1 MRTFAQE
8 NPTANEA
15 ILGTRLRQLVKHFGL
30 NVAVDQSD
38 EIPAKP
44 KIRQVGAKRGQ
55 DESETKKNK
64 FPERQSV
71 TADQAEEILSKQEN
85 LAKRPCA
92 ICAKYNPK
100 FKGKH
105 SAEKCWDNPA
115 NADKPRWWEQRN
127 KKPRATER
135 ATVRSIRIGNG
146 LKTEV
151 EFIITPDIQEEAIL
165 GMDVLGKET
174 GFAILPE
181 RERLKIGNLEWK
193 LAKGRSGPEIRRI
206 DTEDPLREEEAYG
219 VPPYRETSDER
230 LQIIWEELQIG
241 SHPKSIRLSK
251 SVEKKLRRLLKKY
264 GHVFRD
270 EVCPIEPRFG
280 THKIILKEG
289 THPRSIR
296 QYRLKP
302 KQREAVIMFVDKM
315 KRAGLIRDAASPW
328 NSPLLAV
335 PKSDGTDRYAST
347 PGN

>member
-1 MRTFAQE
+1 LGRTPAARYGCSRGVNPTTQPSGADPYQPSLFDEFPTAERREEFEFSGGDTGADPGTFHLRGHMRTFAQE

-71 TADQAEEILSKQEN
+71 TADQAEEILSEQEN

-135 ATVRSIRIGNG
+135 ATDRSIRIGNG

-219 VPPYRETSDER
+219 VPPLPET
-230 LQIIWEELQIG
+230 
-241 SHPKSIRLSK
+241 
-251 SVEKKLRRLLKKY
+251 
-264 GHVFRD
+264 
-270 EVCPIEPRFG
+270 
-280 THKIILKEG
+280 
-289 THPRSIR
+289 
-296 QYRLKP
+296 
-302 KQREAVIMFVDKM
+302 REA
-315 KRAGLIRDAASPW
+315 RDQR
-328 NSPLLAV
+328 
-335 PKSDGTDRYAST
+335 KKT
-347 PGN
+347 